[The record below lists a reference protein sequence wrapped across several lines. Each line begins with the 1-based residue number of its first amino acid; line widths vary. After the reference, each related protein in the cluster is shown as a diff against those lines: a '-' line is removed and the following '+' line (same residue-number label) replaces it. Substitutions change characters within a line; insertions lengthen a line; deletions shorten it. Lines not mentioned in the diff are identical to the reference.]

1 MERQKVME
9 NVKELK
15 QKKSIIEY
23 RYARER
29 WQEMNK
35 KKKEAGSILSE
46 ARRHLQ
52 PVETSIADVEKQVS
66 INVVYS
72 VLHIVINLCRETTC
86 T

>member
-35 KKKEAGSILSE
+35 KKKEACSILSE
-46 ARRHLQ
+46 ARKHLH
-52 PVETSIADVEKQVS
+52 PVETSIADVEKQVGILIAYGIS
-66 INVVYS
+66 TVHS
-72 VLHIVINLCRETTC
+72 LIVTSLYR
-86 T
+86 

>member
-29 WQEMNK
+29 WLEMNT
-35 KKKEAGSILSE
+35 KKKEALNILSE
-46 ARRHLQ
+46 AKIHLQ
-52 PVETSIADVEKQVS
+52 PVETSIAEVEKQVS
-66 INVVYS
+66 LNSI
-72 VLHIVINLCRETTC
+72 TC
-86 T
+86 CYIL